1 MPPAATRSVPDA
13 ATTTRWARTLLHS
26 LAEAGL
32 RELALAPGSRST
44 PLVMAAA
51 TSGDIRCRVHLD
63 ERSCAFF
70 ALGVGK
76 ASQRPAAVLT
86 TSGTAVANLYPAVVE
101 AAKAEV
107 PLVVLTADRPHHL
120 RDADAN
126 QAIDQLRPFGP
137 YPLASWEVAPPS
149 SQEAALRHVQALG
162 RRAVAVATGP
172 PAGPVHL
179 NFPFDEPLVPAEG
192 PADEPVSPLSDPGRR
207 SAQHVI
213 RTTFPLSSVEGGRLG
228 ATRDTLARLA
238 ETIDD
243 AERGVV
249 VAGPSPEPGRLG
261 PAVRVLAAATGFPVI
276 ADPLS
281 GARYGEPET
290 LTAHDLYLRD
300 GSVAADLAP
309 SLVLRVGASPTS
321 RPVIAWL
328 ERHRGTR
335 NVVVDGGRSWK
346 DHASTATDYVRA
358 DAADT
363 LLALTEQVER
373 GSSHGARGEWRD
385 RWLLAEMAARAV
397 LEREASEGEP
407 HEGWI
412 AKSLVDHLPA
422 GAVLVASSS
431 MPVRDVDAYGG
442 CRATPLTV
450 LGNRGASGIDGIV
463 STAFGIA
470 AASGCPTVCLIGDI
484 ALFHDQNGL
493 LWSRE
498 DEVPVVFVLADNDGG
513 GIFHS
518 LPIAA
523 HEPEFTRFF
532 ATPHGL
538 DLGHA
543 AAMHHID
550 FRTVPVPEVGEE
562 AARALADGRTA
573 IVRVALDRERDRRR
587 RAEVA
592 SAVGLAVREALD
604 TNA

>member
-13 ATTTRWARTLLHS
+13 ATTTRWARTLLRS

-32 RELALAPGSRST
+32 RELVLAPGSRST

-126 QAIDQLRPFGP
+126 QAIDQLRPFGT

-149 SQEAALRHVQALG
+149 SQEAALRHVQVLG

-192 PADEPVSPLSDPGRR
+192 PADEPGSPLHEPGRR
-207 SAQHVI
+207 SVQRVSRKA
-213 RTTFPLSSVEGGRLG
+213 FPLSSVEGGRLG
-228 ATRDTLARLA
+228 VTRDTLARLA
-238 ETIDD
+238 ETIDE

-249 VAGPSPEPGRLG
+249 VAGPSPEPARLG
-261 PAVRVLAAATGFPVI
+261 AAIRTFADATGFPVL

-328 ERHRGTR
+328 ERHRGIR

-346 DHASTATDYVRA
+346 DHAGTATEYVRA
-358 DAADT
+358 DAPDT

-385 RWLLAEMAARAV
+385 RWLLAETAARSA
-397 LEREASEGEP
+397 LELEAAGEP

-412 AKSLVDHLPA
+412 AKSLVAHLPA
-422 GAVLVASSS
+422 DAVLVASSS
-431 MPVRDVDAYGG
+431 MPVRDVDAFGG
-442 CRATPLTV
+442 GRATPLTV

-470 AASGCPTVCLIGDI
+470 SAAGGPTVCLIGDI

-498 DEVPVVFVLADNDGG
+498 DDVPVVFVLADNDGG

-518 LPIAA
+518 LPISA

-550 FRTVPVPEVGEE
+550 FRTVPVSEVGEE
-562 AARALADGRTA
+562 TARALADGRTA
-573 IVRVALDRERDRRR
+573 IVRVALDRERDSCR

-604 TNA
+604 TKA